1 MKLFNKQSIALLI
14 CVVTINILCVTS
26 VSYAYFTANIEGN
39 EDAEEM
45 VVKAGTMEITYTEKF
60 KTKTLAL

>member
-26 VSYAYFTANIEGN
+26 VSYAYFTANIEGS
-39 EDAEEM
+39 
-45 VVKAGTMEITYTEKF
+45 
-60 KTKTLAL
+60 